1 MFQIFITE
9 ATVQTLSLITILF
22 LQLYQ
27 RLTIRR
33 TDNRKPGI
41 TPRTDNMI
49 ALRLQFFQKTS
60 GTFTHSFICLVQTI
74 GIRKGTT
81 VLMTIKSLER
91 SPIVFSF

>member
-33 TDNRKPGI
+33 TDNRKEEKLICFADKFFSKTRPTQEKTLDEARRSIVRFGEEG
-41 TPRTDNMI
+41 
-49 ALRLQFFQKTS
+49 ALRFEGWVNKF
-60 GTFTHSFICLVQTI
+60 
-74 GIRKGTT
+74 
-81 VLMTIKSLER
+81 M
-91 SPIVFSF
+91 